1 MARLRG
7 IFGLAL
13 TLTAISACNDVKE
26 APKGIDADGTIYI
39 ACRGYVTVSGNM
51 QEGYE
56 VHFTDDSGLD
66 HDVRGIHKLEISDLP
81 EKSLCKQ
88 TSNGEFGAKKD
99 GVSDAC
105 KEARANGTAM
115 KWNEAKKTFDI
126 NPVCLSPEN

>member
-1 MARLRG
+1 MPMAQS
-7 IFGLAL
+7 
-13 TLTAISACNDVKE
+13 TLH
-26 APKGIDADGTIYI
+26 
-39 ACRGYVTVSGNM
+39 ACRGYVTISGNM

-56 VHFTDDSGLD
+56 VRFTDDSGLD

-81 EKSLCKQ
+81 DKSLCKQ
-88 TSNGEFGAKKD
+88 ITSNGESGAKKD